1 MGLIV
6 KENSKSSPIIWF
18 CRMLLCHKER
28 LDGFRDY
35 INQYRPD
42 IDIVTTVKNSDND
55 EDGYITT
62 KKLLEDYPDINALFI
77 SSGGISGI

>member
-1 MGLIV
+1 MVLTMFYVI
-6 KENSKSSPIIWF
+6 KKDL
-18 CRMLLCHKER
+18 MA
-28 LDGFRDY
+28 FRDY

-62 KKLLEDYPDINALFI
+62 KKLLED
-77 SSGGISGI
+77 